1 MLISIRRI
9 LTCVTLLA
17 VYLSCNPNITFA
29 VLLVSQESGGG
40 TKVAYKQGL
49 DQLQN
54 GDWQAAVNT
63 WATALKIQEGRQ
75 AIELKMAVQYIQT
88 VTEHEDVSSYADA
101 CNYYLNAF
109 RQANWNREPEA
120 LKEEFDRLM
129 PIVPRKDQKEWKKEI
144 KHKDPAIFDKVVK
157 FWEMLDPI
165 TSTAINERLIE
176 HWSRIAYARKHFTR
190 AHNTVYHTDDRG
202 LIYVKFGKPD
212 LEEKNTVLPPNQ
224 IINPVTGGPLLVN
237 GMAFRPMIPL
247 ILETDLWKYDF
258 SNRGEPSY
266 YLFGSNAKGG
276 GEYGLQAGIMHM
288 IPTYGYSFAMA
299 GMDRNGGAL
308 MIKYSMIG
316 ELIGVTG
323 YYDRIYNEI
332 TSALISR
339 NANRN
344 AGSAVF
350 QAPDILHRFE
360 FQEREQSHR
369 RDIESPAST
378 TSLITT
384 GNLIP
389 VDYNYF
395 RYLNDEN
402 QTEYLLVLDP
412 NLKKLD
418 KRLSNKNLEKHPV
431 KDLRMKSSLL
441 AIDTVGHRHVF
452 ATRDLNL
459 LQIMDTRGDISY
471 FFNPDTT
478 GPSPITGIDIFADEG
493 RVIHPSKFPI
503 KIFSDNGLKHDS
515 VAYQGVQPVFSTGPL
530 QLPLPHPIKWEPG
543 HIAISDP
550 ILGYRQN
557 VDSDKRIPF
566 TPVLDPTFWN
576 GDEILVFFEVY
587 DHDIN
592 NYSIEFSYEKYQ
604 DSILLKKPKPYNKNA
619 NVTALFKREGDHD
632 RKWFYLKLN
641 GFKVGA
647 YNLKMKVKDN
657 KGHVQGTKSVN
668 FRIAEAPDQ

>member
-1 MLISIRRI
+1 
-9 LTCVTLLA
+9 
-17 VYLSCNPNITFA
+17 
-29 VLLVSQESGGG
+29 
-40 TKVAYKQGL
+40 
-49 DQLQN
+49 
-54 GDWQAAVNT
+54 
-63 WATALKIQEGRQ
+63 
-75 AIELKMAVQYIQT
+75 
-88 VTEHEDVSSYADA
+88 
-101 CNYYLNAF
+101 
-109 RQANWNREPEA
+109 
-120 LKEEFDRLM
+120 
-129 PIVPRKDQKEWKKEI
+129 
-144 KHKDPAIFDKVVK
+144 
-157 FWEMLDPI
+157 
-165 TSTAINERLIE
+165 
-176 HWSRIAYARKHFTR
+176 
-190 AHNTVYHTDDRG
+190 
-202 LIYVKFGKPD
+202 
-212 LEEKNTVLPPNQ
+212 
-224 IINPVTGGPLLVN
+224 
-237 GMAFRPMIPL
+237 
-247 ILETDLWKYDF
+247 LETDLWKYDF

-276 GEYGLQAGIMHM
+276 GEYGLQIGIMHM
-288 IPTYGYSFAMA
+288 IPTYGYSFTMA

-323 YYDRIYNEI
+323 YYDHLYNEI
-332 TSALISR
+332 TGALISR
-339 NANRN
+339 NVNRN
-344 AGSAVF
+344 SGSAVF

-360 FQEREQSHR
+360 FEEREQSNK
-369 RDIESPAST
+369 RDRESPAST
-378 TSLITT
+378 TSLIT
-384 GNLIP
+384 GSNIIP

-395 RYLNDEN
+395 RYLNSKNE
-402 QTEYLLVLDP
+402 TEYLLVLDP

-418 KRLSNKNLEKHPV
+418 KRLSNRNLGKHPI
-431 KDLRMKSSLL
+431 KDLKMKSSLI
-441 AIDTVGHRHVF
+441 AVDATGHRHVF

-459 LQIMDTRGDISY
+459 LQIMDTKGEISY

-478 GPSPITGIDIFADEG
+478 GLAPITGIDIFADEG

-543 HIAISDP
+543 HIVISDP

-619 NVTALFKREGDHD
+619 NVTALFEREGDHD

-641 GFKVGA
+641 GFKAGS
-647 YNLKMKVKDN
+647 YNLKMTVKDN
-657 KGHVQGTKSVN
+657 RGHVQETKTVN
-668 FRIAEAPDQ
+668 FRIADAPDQ